1 MQACDRCHRRKSR
14 CDKQRPE
21 CSDCKKASVPCAYT
35 DRSREYGRER
45 LEAIEQRLRQADAK
59 NKALSSELVQLRAS
73 QRLSESAAPISRDR
87 LSVNASETPDH
98 NGCSGGDDGRNT
110 SNIPALPASD
120 LINEVSF
127 LASNAAGD
135 RHFLGSTSGVLF
147 ADLVRASVNVA
158 ESQSKSRYSSGRA
171 ADRGIFEIPAAYKGK
186 DASHVLLPE
195 DLTRKLVQSY
205 LAHDHIAYPFLLPSY
220 LFSIIDLI
228 YSDASYYD
236 DNAYEA
242 FVFDMVLAIANANV
256 YKYDWQMLPSAESH
270 HSRAMTRIGE
280 VFQVGGLKSLQAILL
295 LCQYRTGSSIQDTS
309 ASMWHL
315 VGIAVRIAYELGLH
329 HESAYSIKN
338 GDSDTSSSFREQEIR
353 RRCFWSVLAMD
364 RVVSFTLGRPLAI
377 NTDDINIELPSTELD
392 YVVNSGLSDRDQSF
406 NRTAVFVHIVRYR
419 LLCGKIMRSL
429 HGLKKPQHN
438 ERDIYL
444 LRDSL
449 ASQLDDWFR
458 DTSTLELLD
467 AGSNSPLPH
476 HRSSF
481 RSREWYE
488 IIYNNAILMLF
499 RPSPMLSD
507 ISKEPTTLQ
516 KIFSSS
522 KQAILGYASLHRSRK
537 INYSWITLHSVFMAG
552 LAYIYAVSCH
562 FRERRRQSPAGAMLA
577 TNPTA
582 IEIVND
588 TRACS
593 NVLVAVSERW
603 NALRHCHEV
612 FDRLS
617 DAVLED
623 AIKLHTGVARSAAPV
638 HSVPTPQS
646 NTALESGSGSY
657 VDSQH
662 PHSKNT
668 GPPSNSDG
676 TAWYDPAARLIDQGQ
691 GLYTQTSPLAV
702 DNEFRNCFGD
712 LQHLYHQQ
720 YNGDPVMQLSQDW
733 LGYLDGF
740 DNFLPMGEQAGF
752 ASEH

>member
-1 MQACDRCHRRKSR
+1 MVYASYLHLFLLAICSNWLTYCPKS
-14 CDKQRPE
+14 
-21 CSDCKKASVPCAYT
+21 
-35 DRSREYGRER
+35 
-45 LEAIEQRLRQADAK
+45 
-59 NKALSSELVQLRAS
+59 NK
-73 QRLSESAAPISRDR
+73 
-87 LSVNASETPDH
+87 
-98 NGCSGGDDGRNT
+98 
-110 SNIPALPASD
+110 PALPASD

-171 ADRGIFEIPAAYKGK
+171 ADCGLFEIPSTPKGK
-186 DASHVLLPE
+186 DARQVLVPE
-195 DLTRKLVQSY
+195 DLTRRLVQSY
-205 LAHDHIAYPFLLPSY
+205 LAHDHVQYPFLLPSY

-228 YSDASYYD
+228 YSDTSYYAE
-236 DNAYEA
+236 NAYEA

-270 HSRAMTRIGE
+270 HSRAMSRIGE

-295 LCQYRTGSSIQDTS
+295 LCQYRTGSSFQDTS

-315 VGIAVRIAYELGLH
+315 VGIAVRMAYELGLH

-338 GDSDTSSSFREQEIR
+338 GDSDTSSSSSFKEQEIR
-353 RRCFWSVLAMD
+353 RRCFWSVLALD

-392 YVVNSGLSDRDQSF
+392 YVIRSGLSDRDISF
-406 NRTAVFVHIVRYR
+406 NRTAIFVHIVRYR

-429 HGLKKPQHN
+429 HGLKQPQHN

-449 ASQLDDWFR
+449 ASQLDDWYH

-467 AGSNSPLPH
+467 ADSNSPLPQ

-481 RSREWYE
+481 LSREWYE

-507 ISKEPTTLQ
+507 ISKETTTLQ
-516 KIFSSS
+516 KIFGSS
-522 KQAILGYASLHRSRK
+522 KQAVLGYASLHRSRK

-562 FRERRRQSPAGAMLA
+562 FRERRRQSPTGAMLTA
-577 TNPTA
+577 DPTT

-603 NALRHCHEV
+603 NAVRHCHEV

-623 AIKLHTGVARSAAPV
+623 AIKLQTGVARPTAPI

-646 NTALESGSGSY
+646 NTAVESGNESY

-662 PHSKNT
+662 PYSKNI
-668 GPPSNSDG
+668 GPPNNNDS
-676 TAWYDPAARLIDQGQ
+676 TTWYDPAARLVDQGQ
-691 GLYTQTSPLAV
+691 MFHAQTSPLAV
-702 DNEFRNCFGD
+702 DNEFRNCFSD
-712 LQHLYHQQ
+712 LQNLYYQQ

-740 DNFLPMGEQAGF
+740 DNLLPMGEQAGF
-752 ASEH
+752 PSEH